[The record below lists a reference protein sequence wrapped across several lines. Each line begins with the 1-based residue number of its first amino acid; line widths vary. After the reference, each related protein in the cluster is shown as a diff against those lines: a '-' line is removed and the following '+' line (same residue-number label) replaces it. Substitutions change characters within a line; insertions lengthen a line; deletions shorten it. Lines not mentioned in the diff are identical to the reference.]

1 MSNNSLYEITSLL
14 YEILDRVTR
23 IEKALYDDVEESTDL
38 DGGVKFSVVSDE
50 EVEVE
55 DNVIKLPTP
64 E

>member
-14 YEILDRVTR
+14 YDILDRVTR

-50 EVEVE
+50 EVEAE

>member
-14 YEILDRVTR
+14 YDILDRVTR

-55 DNVIKLPTP
+55 DNVIKLPTS

>member
-1 MSNNSLYEITSLL
+1 MSNNSLYEITQLL
-14 YEILDRVTR
+14 YEVLDRVTR
-23 IEKALYDDVEESTDL
+23 IEKALYDDVEESPDL

-50 EVEVE
+50 DIEV

>member
-14 YEILDRVTR
+14 YDILDRVTR

>member
-1 MSNNSLYEITSLL
+1 MSNNSLYEITQLL
-14 YEILDRVTR
+14 YEVLDRVTR
-23 IEKALYDDVEESTDL
+23 IEKALYDDVEEATDL

-55 DNVIKLPTP
+55 DNVIKLPMP

>member
-14 YEILDRVTR
+14 YDILDRVTR

-50 EVEVE
+50 EVELE

>member
-1 MSNNSLYEITSLL
+1 MSNNSLYEITQLL
-14 YEILDRVTR
+14 YEVLDRVTR
-23 IEKALYDDVEESTDL
+23 IEKALYDDVEEDTDL

-55 DNVIKLPTP
+55 DNVIKLPMP

>member
-23 IEKALYDDVEESTDL
+23 IEKALYDDVEEHTDL

-50 EVEVE
+50 EVEVG